1 MQKKREK
8 RREEK
13 VERRNK
19 STSHE
24 ESKEEYID
32 KDACGGTIELTHRD
46 DDQGGDLLD
55 SIDARDKKRQ
65 RVVEF

>member
-19 STSHE
+19 STTHE
-24 ESKEEYID
+24 ESKEEYKD

-46 DDQGGDLLD
+46 GGHGGDLLD
-55 SIDARDKKRQ
+55 SIYTRDKKRQ
-65 RVVEF
+65 RVVE